1 MKRFLLLV
9 WALLFIPVSV
19 WAQDELPRPVTNILS
34 LRIGQGKMRDTY
46 LTPLLYTGSSI
57 SLEGQRWRMHRNPVW
72 TSWQQADIMFSTGED
87 HGHNSEAW
95 TGRLRY
101 RYGVLHRWSE
111 SLSNLSNL
119 SNFSNHSNPS
129 NPSESF
135 GSPWSFYLGPYAG
148 VDLGF
153 DYNLKMGSSN
163 NPATA
168 RITTNLGAA
177 GAVSYKF
184 QTPWAQGMKVMLQAH
199 APLLGMGFC
208 PEYGASYYE
217 TFYLNT
223 SGNILH
229 FTSLHNQQDVDL
241 QLAVDFP
248 LAIIPWFRSFD
259 SVLRLGGSY
268 HIETMDIND
277 ITTRYSSFEF
287 VIGWVYQYLPFSRRK
302 AGLLKR
308 SPYDAY

>member
-1 MKRFLLLV
+1 MKRFLLLA
-9 WALLFIPVSV
+9 WALITIPVSV
-19 WAQDELPRPVTNILS
+19 WAQGELPRPVTNILS
-34 LRIGQGKMRDTY
+34 MRIGQGKMRNTY
-46 LTPLLYTGSSI
+46 LTPLLYSGTSI

-72 TSWQQADIMFSTGED
+72 TNWQQADIIFSTGED
-87 HGHNSEAW
+87 HGQNSEAW

-101 RYGVLHRWSE
+101 RYGILRRWSD
-111 SLSNLSNL
+111 SLD
-119 SNFSNHSNPS
+119 PS
-129 NPSESF
+129 TLDIRSEH
-135 GSPWSFYLGPYAG
+135 SPWSFYLGPYAG

-153 DYNLKMGSSN
+153 DYNLKMASSN

-229 FTSLHNQQDVDL
+229 FTSLHNQQDVDV

-302 AGLLKR
+302 ASLLKR

>member
-34 LRIGQGKMRDTY
+34 PRIGQGKMRDTY
-46 LTPLLYTGSSI
+46 LTPLLYSGSSI

-72 TSWQQADIMFSTGED
+72 TSWQLADVMFSTGED
-87 HGHNSEAW
+87 HGQNSEAW

-101 RYGVLHRWSE
+101 RYGILRRWSE
-111 SLSNLSNL
+111 SRSNL
-119 SNFSNHSNPS
+119 SNPS
-129 NPSESF
+129 NPSN
-135 GSPWSFYLGPYAG
+135 SPWSFYLGPYAG

-229 FTSLHNQQDVDL
+229 FTSLHNQQDVDV

-259 SVLRLGGSY
+259 SILRLGGSY

>member
-1 MKRFLLLV
+1 
-9 WALLFIPVSV
+9 LFIPVHLL
-19 WAQDELPRPVTNILS
+19 AQDELPRPVTNILS
-34 LRIGQGKMRDTY
+34 LRIGQGRMRDTY

-57 SLEGQRWRMHRNPVW
+57 SLEGQRWRMLRNLDW
-72 TSWQQADIMFSTGED
+72 TSWQFADIAFSTGED
-87 HGHNSEAW
+87 HGHDSEAW
-95 TGRLRY
+95 AGRLRY
-101 RYGVLHRWSE
+101 RYGILRRWSD
-111 SLSNLSNL
+111 SLDPLTLDIRPAS
-119 SNFSNHSNPS
+119 
-129 NPSESF
+129 
-135 GSPWSFYLGPYAG
+135 SPWSFYLGPYAG
-148 VDLGF
+148 IDLGF
-153 DYNLKMGSSN
+153 DYNLKIASSN

-168 RITTNLGAA
+168 RVTTNLGAA
-177 GAVSYKF
+177 GAVCYRF
-184 QTPWAQGMKVMLQAH
+184 QSQSAQGMRVMLQAH

-217 TFYLNT
+217 TFYLDSSSET
-223 SGNILH
+223 FH
-229 FTSLHNQQDVDL
+229 FTSLHNQQDLDV

-248 LAIIPWFRSFD
+248 LAVIPWFRRFD

-302 AGLLKR
+302 ASLLKR

>member
-1 MKRFLLLV
+1 MKRFLLLA
-9 WALLFIPVSV
+9 WALITIPVSV

-34 LRIGQGKMRDTY
+34 MRIGQGKMRNTY
-46 LTPLLYTGSSI
+46 LTPLLYSGTSI

-72 TSWQQADIMFSTGED
+72 TNWQQADIMFSTGED

-95 TGRLRY
+95 AGRLRY
-101 RYGVLHRWSE
+101 RYGILRRWSD
-111 SLSNLSNL
+111 SLD
-119 SNFSNHSNPS
+119 PS
-129 NPSESF
+129 TLDIRSEH
-135 GSPWSFYLGPYAG
+135 SPWSFYLGPYAG
-148 VDLGF
+148 MDLGF
-153 DYNLKMGSSN
+153 DYNLKMASSN

-168 RITTNLGAA
+168 RLTTNLGAA

-184 QTPWAQGMKVMLQAH
+184 QSPRAQGMRVMLQAH
-199 APLLGMGFC
+199 APLIGMGFC

-217 TFYLNT
+217 TFYLD
-223 SGNILH
+223 SSDHIFH
-229 FTSLHNQQDVDL
+229 FTSLHNQQDVDV

-268 HIETMDIND
+268 HIETMDINH

-302 AGLLKR
+302 ASLLKR

>member
-34 LRIGQGKMRDTY
+34 LRIGQGTMRDTY
-46 LTPLLYTGSSI
+46 LTPLLYSGSSI

-72 TSWQQADIMFSTGED
+72 TSWQLADVMFSTGED
-87 HGHNSEAW
+87 HGQNSEAW

-101 RYGVLHRWSE
+101 RYGILRRWSE
-111 SLSNLSNL
+111 SRSNL
-119 SNFSNHSNPS
+119 SNPS
-129 NPSESF
+129 NPSN
-135 GSPWSFYLGPYAG
+135 SPWSFYLGPYAG

-229 FTSLHNQQDVDL
+229 FTSLHNQQDVDV

-259 SVLRLGGSY
+259 SILRLGGSY

>member
-9 WALLFIPVSV
+9 WALLFIPVSI

-95 TGRLRY
+95 IGRLRY
-101 RYGVLHRWSE
+101 RYGILRRWSE
-111 SLSNLSNL
+111 SLSNLSNP
-119 SNFSNHSNPS
+119 SNPS
-129 NPSESF
+129 N
-135 GSPWSFYLGPYAG
+135 SPWSFYLGPYAG

-229 FTSLHNQQDVDL
+229 FTSLHNQQDVDV

-302 AGLLKR
+302 ASLLKR